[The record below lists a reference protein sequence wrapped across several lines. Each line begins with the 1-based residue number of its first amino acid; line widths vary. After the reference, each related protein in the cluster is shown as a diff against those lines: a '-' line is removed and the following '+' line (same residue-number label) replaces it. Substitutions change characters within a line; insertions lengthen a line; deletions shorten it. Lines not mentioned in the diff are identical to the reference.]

1 MALIR
6 WLFNIQHV
14 PKPKKNKDGS
24 KKLLVQ
30 SNESQAKSAV
40 AEISRTARKIIQ
52 QLVQKA
58 GPVIAKSYSVSKD
71 KIMVVLKK
79 KSPVKNTPQELT
91 STDLDVEK
99 WLESLNT
106 STKKK
111 SIASGNTTL
120 NTDKKKK

>member
-30 SNESQAKSAV
+30 GDEPRVNLV
-40 AEISRTARKIIQ
+40 ASGIKGKTLKIVQQIAQKGAPILSKISTKGKER
-52 QLVQKA
+52 
-58 GPVIAKSYSVSKD
+58 IAKL
-71 KIMVVLKK
+71 LKK
-79 KSPVKNTPQELT
+79 KSPAKVTTQELT

-99 WLESLNT
+99 WLESLTT

-111 SIASGNTTL
+111 EISSGITTPKIE
-120 NTDKKKK
+120 KKKK